1 MVAIAL
7 TGCLS
12 GGLHRRGDQQIVVH
26 ANYGKAIVGTS
37 SLGFIGGGTADNAGL
52 TLSYDQ
58 FVEDRVAVSS
68 SVSYRY
74 FDQSDG
80 PVHAAEL
87 EVGLRFFFFEFE
99 TVAFSFDIYI
109 GGMVGTRSVPLNG
122 SHGNFLLG
130 IGPTMEIQL
139 SKKLS
144 VLLGY
149 QFRHLSNAGGFR
161 DPDNPTQNDHRFYA
175 GVAIPW

>member
-1 MVAIAL
+1 MVTIVL
-7 TGCLS
+7 TGCRG
-12 GGLHRRGDQQIVVH
+12 GGLHRRGDRQIAVQ

-37 SLGFIGGGTADNAGL
+37 YLGFIGGGAADNAGL
-52 TLSYDQ
+52 TLSYHH
-58 FVEDRVAVSS
+58 FVEDRVAVSG

-87 EVGLRFFFFEFE
+87 EVGLRFLFLEFD
-99 TVAFSFDIYI
+99 TIAFSFDIYV
-109 GGMVGTRSVPLNG
+109 GGMVGTRSVPGAG
-122 SHGNFLLG
+122 SHGNFLFG

-149 QFRHLSNAGGFR
+149 QFRHLSNAGGFK